1 MKVAKLHVKKG
12 DQVLV
17 LSGKDKGK
25 KGKVLSTSPTAGKV
39 VVEGV
44 NIVKKHTRAAKRVQA
59 GIHEQESP
67 LFVAKVMVVC
77 SNCKKATRIK
87 KSLVKKADKTVWVRA
102 CKKCG
107 ELLDK

>member
-1 MKVAKLHVKKG
+1 MAKLHVKKG

-25 KGKVLSTSPTAGKV
+25 KGKVLTSLPAAGKV
-39 VVEGV
+39 IVEGV
-44 NIVKKHTRAAKRVQA
+44 NIVKKHARATQHMQA
-59 GIHEQESP
+59 GIHEHEAPIYS
-67 LFVAKVMVVC
+67 AKVMVVC
-77 SNCKKATRIK
+77 PNCKQATRIK
-87 KSLVKKADKTVWVRA
+87 KATVKKANDKQAWARA

>member
-1 MKVAKLHVKKG
+1 MAKLHVKKG

-25 KGKVLSTSPTAGKV
+25 KGRIISALPAEGKV
-39 VVEGV
+39 IVEGV
-44 NIVKKHTRAAKRVQA
+44 NIVKKHTRATQRVQA
-59 GIHEQESP
+59 GIHEQEAPIYS
-67 LFVAKVMVVC
+67 AKVMVIC
-77 SNCKKATRIK
+77 PSCKKPTRIK
-87 KSLVKKADKTVWVRA
+87 KSPGKNGEKTVWVRA

>member
-1 MKVAKLHVKKG
+1 MAKLHVKKG

-25 KGKVLSTSPTAGKV
+25 KGRILRALPAEGKV
-39 VVEGV
+39 IVEGV
-44 NIVKKHTRAAKRVQA
+44 NIVKKHTRATQRVQA
-59 GIHEQESP
+59 GIHEQEAPIYS
-67 LFVAKVMVVC
+67 AKVMVIC
-77 SNCKKATRIK
+77 PSCKQPTRIK
-87 KSLVKKADKTVWVRA
+87 KSPVKKGEKTVWVRA

>member
-1 MKVAKLHVKKG
+1 VAKLHVKKG

-25 KGKVLSTSPTAGKV
+25 KGKVLTSLPTEGKV

-44 NIVKKHTRAAKRVQA
+44 NIVKKHARATQHMQA
-59 GIHEQESP
+59 GIHEVEAPIYS
-67 LFVAKVMVVC
+67 AKVMVIC
-77 SNCKKATRIK
+77 PSCKQPTRIK
-87 KSLVKKADKTVWVRA
+87 KAPVQKAYNKQGWARA